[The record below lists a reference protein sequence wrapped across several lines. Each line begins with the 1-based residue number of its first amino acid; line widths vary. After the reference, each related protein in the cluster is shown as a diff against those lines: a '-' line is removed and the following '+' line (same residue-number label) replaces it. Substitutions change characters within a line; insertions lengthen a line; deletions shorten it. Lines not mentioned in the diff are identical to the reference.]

1 MFVYLI
7 VSKIIM
13 FIEYYLTFYLRILII
28 VFLGIYGL
36 IILKISLD
44 LKCSLGDRRISTF
57 WHFLRRFRRGLT
69 ILARVILC
77 VRVVGTSIA
86 C

>member
-44 LKCSLGDRRISTF
+44 LKCSLGDRRISISL
-57 WHFLRRFRRGLT
+57 HFLRRFRRGLT
-69 ILARVILC
+69 ILARVILY
-77 VRVVGTSIA
+77 VRVVGPSIA